1 MDRTPTLKQ
10 LRYFAALADARHYR
24 IAAER
29 VGISQPSLSL
39 QISNLEEIL
48 RLELVER
55 GRSGAVLTP
64 VGREVLVRAR
74 RIVEEVS
81 ALVEISDT
89 LKTGMSGTIKL
100 GSTPTLGPYILP
112 NVVRLLHARF
122 PALKL
127 FIRDGAPRD
136 LLEDLQAG
144 VHDIILTQLPVQ
156 SGDVVV
162 RRLFREPLQLA
173 VARDHALSTNDNVVD
188 RDLAGEDI
196 LNLSSAFT
204 LHSQIVALC
213 REVGANLRQDY
224 EGTSLDALRQMA
236 AMDMGLAF
244 LPSLYV
250 RSEVPI
256 DDGDVH
262 VLPFRQGSFTRSVG
276 LAWRKTSGNQEGF
289 EKLTEIIRS
298 VVRSDF
304 KGLVSVET

>member
-1 MDRTPTLKQ
+1 MKPAPTLKQ
-10 LRYFAALADARHYR
+10 LQYFAALAEAGHYR

-39 QISNLEEIL
+39 QIGNLEQVL
-48 RLELVER
+48 RLDLVER

-64 VGREVLVRAR
+64 VGREILARAR
-74 RIVEEVS
+74 KIIEEVN
-81 ALVEISDT
+81 ALVEISDA
-89 LKTGMSGTIKL
+89 LKAGMSGTIKL

-112 NVVRLLHARF
+112 KVVQLLHARF

-136 LLEDLQAG
+136 LLEDLLAG
-144 VHDIILTQLPVQ
+144 DHDLILTQLPVQ

-173 VARDHALSTNDNVVD
+173 VARDHPLAAYENVVD
-188 RDLAGEDI
+188 GDLANQDI
-196 LNLSSAFT
+196 LSLSSAFA
-204 LHSQIVALC
+204 LHVQIAALC

-244 LPSLYV
+244 LPALYV
-250 RSEVPI
+250 RSEVPS

-262 VLPFRQGSFTRSVG
+262 MLPFRKGSFTRSVG
-276 LAWRKTSGNQEGF
+276 LAWRKTSGNQQGF
-289 EKLTEIIRS
+289 EKLAEIIRS
-298 VVRSDF
+298 VVRSEF
-304 KGLVSVET
+304 KGLVSVEA